1 MTSSLQTAIVCP
13 CGGGDAFFGIP
24 IPVVHFQNAGLT
36 PAHLDR
42 MYHGAVAAILQRY
55 EPAVRR
61 LVAVACFIGFAYSL
75 LWAFWCGRCDRLTSA
90 YPFVGVLRYWKDE
103 FWDWSRFETVEEILE
118 VRFWQS
124 SMAMLSEE
132 LSDSRPFYS

>member
-1 MTSSLQTAIVCP
+1 
-13 CGGGDAFFGIP
+13 
-24 IPVVHFQNAGLT
+24 
-36 PAHLDR
+36 

-61 LVAVACFIGFAYSL
+61 LVVL
-75 LWAFWCGRCDRLTSA
+75 LHALLALLALAFWCGRCDRLTSA